1 MQYPAMCEIR
11 HIPPDSSPIS
21 ICHPS
26 TCVCAG
32 GGGEKVGGREAC
44 AFEHFIDGSVCVVCV
59 CVCVRVGACVCVC
72 VYVCM
77 CVCVYVCM
85 CVCVYVCVCHIIL
98 YHKYMCR
105 RVYN

>member
-1 MQYPAMCEIR
+1 MQYPAMCEIK

-21 ICHPS
+21 ICHPEI
-26 TCVCAG
+26 CGWGG

-77 CVCVYVCM
+77 CVCVYVC
-85 CVCVYVCVCHIIL
+85 VCHIIL